1 MKKFPVVVVLEDI
14 RSALNVGAM
23 FRTSDGAGVEKIYLT
38 GITPY
43 PPHNKIPKTALG
55 AIEMMDWE
63 YNKDT
68 LDTVTKLKKA
78 GYQIIAVEL
87 SPQSVIYH
95 KIDYKKPTAL
105 IFGNE
110 INGVSKK
117 MMNLAD
123 KTVYIPMYGKK
134 ESLNVATTFGI
145 MVYEVAR
152 QWENN
157 LN

>member
-1 MKKFPVVVVLEDI
+1 MKKFPLVVVLDNI

-23 FRTSDGAGVEKIYLT
+23 FRTSDGAGVQKIYLT

-63 YNKDT
+63 YNKNTIDV
-68 LDTVTKLKKA
+68 LNNLKNDGYKL
-78 GYQIIAVEL
+78 ISVEL
-87 SPQSVIYH
+87 TENAENYS
-95 KIDYKKPTAL
+95 KIEYKKPTAL

-110 INGVSKK
+110 INGISKEI
-117 MMNLAD
+117 LD
-123 KTVYIPMYGKK
+123 LSDSVVYIPMYGKK

-145 MVYEVAR
+145 MVYEVVR
-152 QWENN
+152 QWTI
-157 LN
+157 